1 MCVNFREPRG
11 CGRGPSAARVYLAE
25 LRPLTTLETTEG
37 PKKMWLCGLHL
48 SAFMAFE
55 IKTKTFQKY

>member
-11 CGRGPSAARVYLAE
+11 CGRGPSAARIYLAE

-37 PKKMWLCGLHL
+37 PKKMW
-48 SAFMAFE
+48 FMWVTSVS
-55 IKTKTFQKY
+55 IYGI